1 MTHFLCGFYL
11 TCDCLFVDSVL
22 KASSLSHHSDSVQCP
37 RQKVIKDVGGDTTLQ
52 GDVPD
57 QAALLLPQQ
66 HSETLSPAWTGLP
79 RNTQAVGGGQELEAA
94 DG

>member
-1 MTHFLCGFYL
+1 MIHFLCDCYH
-11 TCDCLFVDSVL
+11 TCDCLFEDSIL

-37 RQKVIKDVGGDTTLQ
+37 RQQVIKDVGGDATLQ

-57 QAALLLPQQ
+57 QAALPLPQQ
-66 HSETLSPAWTGLP
+66 HSETLSPAWAGLP
-79 RNTQAVGGGQELEAA
+79 RNPQAVGGGQELEAA